1 MGNKIQGE
9 EMTSADFK
17 YLVASKRLYDAREDK
32 SIGIRLTEIANA
44 VKVSKAS
51 VFRAIDRLEK
61 SGYIRKN
68 DRNKIVITEYG
79 FAQLAEYRIMI
90 EWLCS
95 HLQYHCNISEEIA
108 RVDAI
113 NAACA
118 MSDESRHG
126 LAEFI
131 KSGTADRRKD
141 ER

>member
-1 MGNKIQGE
+1 MTGGKN
-9 EMTSADFK
+9 MTSADFK
-17 YLVASKRLYDAREDK
+17 YLVASKQLYDAREDK
-32 SIGIRLTEIANA
+32 SIGIRLTEIAGV

-51 VFRAIDRLEK
+51 VSRAIDRLEK
-61 SGYIRKN
+61 GGYIRKN
-68 DRNKIVITEYG
+68 DKNKIVITEYG

-95 HLQYHCNISEEIA
+95 HLQYHCNIPEEIA
-108 RVDAI
+108 RIDGI

-131 KSGTADRRKD
+131 KSGKADRRK
-141 ER
+141 EEQ